1 MDKINGKFT
10 YWEFFFDEDMPDS
23 TYPTP
28 EDRQCVGSIWSDEW
42 SGLELFEMSDE
53 ELKAHLLEDIRTY
66 EWSGEKVDKRKIKAA
81 INELRKIQ
89 KEQAIEKAI

>member
-10 YWEFFFDEDMPDS
+10 YWEFFFDEDMVDS
-23 TYPTP
+23 TYPTL
-28 EDRQCVGSIWSDEW
+28 EGRQCVGSIWSDEW

-89 KEQAIEKAI
+89 KEQAIEKAL